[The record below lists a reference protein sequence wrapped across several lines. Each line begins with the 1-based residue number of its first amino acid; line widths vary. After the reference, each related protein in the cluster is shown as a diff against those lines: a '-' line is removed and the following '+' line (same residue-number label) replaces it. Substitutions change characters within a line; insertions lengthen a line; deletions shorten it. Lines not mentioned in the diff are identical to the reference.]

1 MLSRGMRGFRPP
13 CQRWVSTF
21 APTSTP
27 VGIVLMNMGGPG
39 SLEGAEDG
47 VAPFLKRLF
56 SDKEIIQLGGGRF
69 QDWLGDFVSTRRS
82 PRIKKQYAAI
92 GGKSPIGDWT
102 ALQGAAM
109 LRKLSALMPEQAAAG
124 GFRVYTA
131 FRYAPPLTEAA
142 LRAMA
147 ADGVQRAVAFSQY
160 PQFSC
165 TTTGSSLNHLWRESL
180 RLGLQANFSWSVLDR
195 WHSHPTFL
203 AAVAHCTSLGLARF
217 PEGVRDKVVIVFSAH
232 SVPMKVVN
240 RGDQYVGEVAAT
252 VAGVMAQLRSSSSSS
267 SSSSSGSGSSVPN
280 AHVLAW
286 QSKVGFLP
294 WMGPPT
300 GEVLK
305 GLAAQGH
312 KHVLVVPVAF
322 TSDHVET
329 LYEIDVEYAE
339 EARELGIA
347 QFERAPSLNG
357 QELFSTAMA
366 ELVSAHLAHGRASET
381 AQYAINCPGCTNAA
395 CRSIVNPCAPY
406 AKLRDSAE
414 GVSKVP
420 KWPSQADI
428 EACKALGGTPSK

>member
-1 MLSRGMRGFRPP
+1 MAFSRVLRRG
-13 CQRWVSTF
+13 VATL
-21 APTSTP
+21 APSASP
-27 VGIVLMNMGGPG
+27 IGIVMLNMGGPS
-39 SLEGAEDG
+39 SLSGAADG
-47 VAPFLKRLF
+47 VPAFLKRLF
-56 SDKEIIQLGGGRF
+56 SDSEIIQLGGGRF
-69 QDWLGDFVSTRRS
+69 QDALGTFVSSRRS
-82 PRIKKQYAAI
+82 PRIQKQYAAI

-102 ALQGAAM
+102 ALQGAAL
-109 LRKLSALMPEQAAAG
+109 LRKLSALHPAQAAAG

-180 RLGLQANFSWSVLDR
+180 RLGLEKAFAWSVLDR
-195 WHSHPTFL
+195 WHSHPAFL
-203 AAVAHCTSLGLARF
+203 AAVAGCVRAGLARF
-217 PEGVRDKVVIVFSAH
+217 PADVRDSVPIVFSAH
-232 SVPMKVVN
+232 SVPMMVVN

-252 VAGVMAQLRSSSSSS
+252 VAGVVAQLRSG
-267 SSSSSGSGSSVPN
+267 GSGTAAPAAAAPAAAAPN
-280 AHVLAW
+280 PYVLAW

-312 KHVLVVPVAF
+312 ARVLVVPIAF

-339 EARELGIA
+339 EAKALGMV

-357 QELFSTAMA
+357 EEAFTSALA
-366 ELVSAHLAHGRASET
+366 ELASAHLAHGRAAES
-381 AQYAINCPGCTNAA
+381 AQYALNCPGCVNPA
-395 CRSIVNPCAPY
+395 CRSILSPAAPY
-406 AKLRDSAE
+406 VKQRDSHGAAC
-414 GVSKVP
+414 KVQP
-420 KWPSQADI
+420 WPSAADV
-428 EACKALGGTPSK
+428 AALKALGDVPSK